1 MNNSMNTWAILL
13 AAGKSS
19 RLAARGFL
27 TPKQFLP
34 LEGHP
39 LFWRSA
45 ETLSRLA
52 PLRGIVFVMPPFDAE
67 AEAGA
72 GVDADAVASVHMDTF
87 RQYYEKQI
95 RELEQNLPGKN
106 LGIPWKIVPGGA
118 LRQESVYNGLRA
130 LPPECTAVLVHDSAR
145 PFATASLFMRV
156 LEPVLAGGPAAIP
169 GIAVSDT
176 IKSVRQ
182 VPANEPH
189 KGAVSPEG
197 IEGGPELPGAAF
209 VSQTHERA
217 SLRAVQTPQAFLL
230 SPLLLAHERAARE
243 GWEVTDDAALM
254 EREGHPVLLVEGEE
268 SNRKI
273 TTPAD
278 LSLLEPAKEPFMSG
292 RIPCTGFGYDVHR
305 YDGNRPFILGGVPI
319 ACDVK
324 IAAHSDGDT
333 LLHALMDAMLGCI
346 GGGDIGGLFPDSD
359 PAFDNA
365 SSGMLLAEVLMRCLR
380 QGLEIHHVDLTVIAQ
395 VPRIAPHRQ
404 NIAAN
409 VAKLLHMPPARVNVK
424 ATTEER
430 LGFTG
435 EKKGIKAVA
444 VVTGSLPE

>member
-1 MNNSMNTWAILL
+1 MNKTMNPWAILL

-19 RLAARGFL
+19 RLTEHGFQ

-34 LEGHP
+34 LDGKP

-52 PLRGIVFVMPPFDAE
+52 PLRGIVFVMPPASTGDE
-67 AEAGA
+67 
-72 GVDADAVASVHMDTF
+72 ADAREIHL
-87 RQYYEKQI
+87 YYENLI
-95 RELEQNLPGKN
+95 EELEQGLPGKS
-106 LGIPWKIVPGGA
+106 LGLAWKVSLGGI
-118 LRQESVYNGLRA
+118 LRQGSVYNGLRV
-130 LPPECTAVLVHDSAR
+130 LPQDCSAVLVHDSAR

-156 LEPVLAGGPAAIP
+156 LEPVQAGRPAAIP

-176 IKSVRQ
+176 IKSVT
-182 VPANEPH
+182 PALATER
-189 KGAVSPEG
+189 G
-197 IEGGPELPGAAF
+197 ICDDPRDTAGAAL
-209 VSQTHERA
+209 VSQTHDRA
-217 SLRAVQTPQAFLL
+217 SLRAVQTPQAFLAA
-230 SPLLLAHERAARE
+230 PLLRAHERAIRE

-254 EREGHPVLLVEGEE
+254 EREGHPVLVVAGEE
-268 SNRKI
+268 TNCKI
-273 TTPAD
+273 TNPAD
-278 LSLLEPAKEPFMSG
+278 LALLEPAKEPFMSG

-305 YDGNRPFILGGVPI
+305 YDGDRPFILGGVPI

-324 IAAHSDGDT
+324 VAAHSDGDT

-346 GGGDIGGLFPDSD
+346 GGGDIGSLFPDSD
-359 PAFDNA
+359 PAFEKA
-365 SSGMLLAEVLMRCLR
+365 SSGMLLAEVRERCLLH
-380 QGLEIHHVDLTVIAQ
+380 GLEIHHVDLTVIAQ

-409 VAKLLHMPPARVNVK
+409 VTKLLHLPPARVNVK

-444 VVTGSLPE
+444 VVTGSLPSQ